1 MEGPRGNLGPSSI
14 SAPAIN
20 HALSYPCHNVII
32 TITRQTADSIMAI
45 SSATHSKP
53 FGQAPSP
60 RKPSRHAGGR
70 AKLLALTGI
79 VAVIAALGAAAL
91 MMRPHG
97 GGVPA
102 ATPEA
107 FAEQMEAAARAGG
120 GTVPHVFGGTIR
132 TERNGAVLALVA
144 DNVPPNVCVSVGW
157 KLVRKGLLSIN
168 GTMPL
173 RVSAAKLSDLCNQED
188 GPAVLTWIPK
198 QAE

>member
-1 MEGPRGNLGPSSI
+1 
-14 SAPAIN
+14 
-20 HALSYPCHNVII
+20 
-32 TITRQTADSIMAI
+32 MAT

-53 FGQAPSP
+53 FIQTPVP
-60 RKPSRHAGGR
+60 RKPVRRSGGGGK
-70 AKLLALTGI
+70 AKLLALGGI
-79 VAVIAALGAAAL
+79 ALVVAALGSAAL
-91 MMRPHG
+91 LMRPHTG
-97 GGVPA
+97 GSGLA

-132 TERNGAVLALVA
+132 AERNGAVLALVA
-144 DNVPPNVCVSVGW
+144 DNVPPSACVSVGW

-188 GPAVLTWIPK
+188 GNAVLTWIPK
-198 QAE
+198 LPE